1 MADMEQALDRLL
13 GDPEAMA
20 QIMDLAGRLNPS
32 HHQNS
37 ESGETEGGQDLYL
50 DDRSLE
56 DPPASTENAKAP
68 AGQRLEDL
76 APLLALLRQGGG
88 TDPRSDALLQAL
100 RPYLSE
106 SRRKKLDR
114 AIRLSALARTARTA
128 IGLWKEG
135 ELSV

>member
-32 HHQNS
+32 HPQNS
-37 ESGETEGGQDLYL
+37 VSGETEGGQDLSL

-56 DPPASTENAKAP
+56 DPPASTENAEAP